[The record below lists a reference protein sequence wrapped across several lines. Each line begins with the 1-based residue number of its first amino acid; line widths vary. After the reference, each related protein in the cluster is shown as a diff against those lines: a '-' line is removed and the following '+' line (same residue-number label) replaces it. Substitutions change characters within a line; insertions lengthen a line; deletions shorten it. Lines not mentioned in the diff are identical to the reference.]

1 MTESAWYDAAAWVQA
16 IGTIGAVIGAA
27 WVAASDSRA
36 ARRREEQV
44 RQEMHRRE
52 EMSRREAKTAALNLA
67 ILASTQIHELYGL
80 LRDEARRGRVERI
93 SPSRTL
99 LATERLLIAFPI
111 QSLADAAA
119 MVAFSYFPGALANAA
134 EIFANLETAVRS
146 SDDDKHGEVFA
157 DYSRQ
162 LALLDEAIKRR
173 LRELRTALHLAE
185 ASAGAASGQP
195 PPPDAPGGFETTR
208 AAL

>member
-1 MTESAWYDAAAWVQA
+1 MTESVWYDAAAWVQA

-27 WVAASDSRA
+27 WVAASDARA

-52 EMSRREAKTAALNLA
+52 ETSRREAKIAALNLA
-67 ILASTQIHELYGL
+67 ILASTQIHDLHDL
-80 LRDEARRGRVERI
+80 LRDEERRGRVERI

-111 QSLADAAA
+111 QSLGDAAA
-119 MVAFSYFPGALANAA
+119 MVAFSRFPGALANAA
-134 EIFANLETAVRS
+134 EIFANLETAIRS
-146 SDDDKHGEVFA
+146 TDDEKHGEVFA

-162 LALLDEAIKRR
+162 LAQLDEAIKRR
-173 LRELRTALHLAE
+173 LRELRKALNLAE
-185 ASAGAASGQP
+185 ESAGASSGQP
-195 PPPDAPGGFETTR
+195 PPDPPGGFETAR
-208 AAL
+208 AAP